1 MKYYAVARGRNT
13 GIYTSWQE
21 AQEQIIRFPNAL
33 FKSFE
38 SEIDAIKYL
47 QDHEETEPKSQ
58 DFRDYLKSSNDCVA
72 YIDGSC
78 MENKKASSGVV
89 LLFGSPVH
97 NKDYLAHRNIAG
109 ELSSAIEAMN
119 AAYNAGFKKLT
130 LFYDY
135 QGIEEIALGRWQTRG
150 DMMKAYKETYEKF
163 ASSMEIEFVKIK
175 GHTGNKGNDLADE
188 VAGHSLKM
196 EK

>member
-13 GIYTSWQE
+13 GIYTTWDE
-21 AQEQIIRFPNAL
+21 AQEQVIRFPNAL
-33 FKSFE
+33 YKSFG
-38 SEIDAIKYL
+38 SEIEAIKYL
-47 QDHEETEPKSQ
+47 QDHEEVEPKSQ
-58 DFRDYLKSSNDCVA
+58 DFRDYLKSSDDCVA

-78 MENKKASSGVV
+78 MKDKKASSGVV

-109 ELSSAIEAMN
+109 ELNSAIEAMN
-119 AAYNAGFKKLT
+119 AAYNAGFRKLT

-135 QGIEEIALGRWQTRG
+135 QGIEEIALGRWQARSE
-150 DMMKAYKETYEKF
+150 MMKRYKEAYERF
-163 ASSMEIEFVKIK
+163 ADLIEIEFVKIK
-175 GHTGNKGNDLADE
+175 GHPGNKGNDLADE